1 MDKEP
6 AGMKSEEKIEALKK
20 AAIERELAEK
30 ALRDSEEKYRS
41 LVENIPDIIYSIDKS
56 FKIVAANLPAANF
69 YGHEASELL
78 GKDFSEFIYPEDRD
92 AVVISFLEAIE
103 TRREW
108 TRGLQFRIV
117 SKHGVTHWVELN
129 SHMQFDDDGNYEREE
144 GVLRD
149 IDDRKKAEEALQ
161 KVHRDLEKTIEKR
174 TAELVRVNQQLSQEI
189 KERKQMDAELKNSEE
204 RLNILFEY
212 APDAYFLNDL
222 DRKLIDG
229 NRAAERLTGYTRE
242 ELIGRDFLELNL
254 LPREQI
260 LEAGRNFKKNLKELP
275 TGPVEYSLYRK
286 DGRKVFVE
294 INAFLVKIKGKDIVL
309 GIARDITERKQTEE
323 KLRKLH
329 DELEKRVKKRTEDLA
344 RINKELEIKTIN
356 LEEANT
362 ALKVLVKRR
371 EEDQFEIEEKIL
383 SNFNELV
390 MPLADRLKGSRLDD
404 RQRAWLDI
412 LETNLRD
419 IISPFSRRLN
429 SKFWKLTATEFQVAN
444 FIKNGK
450 TTKEIANLMG
460 VATSTI
466 DTYRDNIR
474 TKLGIKNRKIN
485 LRTYLMDIK

>member
-1 MDKEP
+1 MDKNPTHME
-6 AGMKSEEKIEALKK
+6 SEQKIEALEK
-20 AAIERELAEK
+20 ADIEREFAEK
-30 ALRDSEEKYRS
+30 ALKESEEKYRS

-56 FKIVAANLPAANF
+56 FKIVAASLPAANF
-69 YGHEASELL
+69 YGYEASEIL
-78 GKDFSEFIYPEDRD
+78 GQEFSSFIYPEDKPL
-92 AVVISFLEAIE
+92 VVESFLEAIE

-108 TRGLQFRIV
+108 TRGLQFRMI
-117 SKHGVTHWVELN
+117 SKHGEILWVELN
-129 SHMQFDDDGNYEREE
+129 SHMQFDEDGNYVREE

-149 IDDRKKAEEALQ
+149 IDDRIKAEEALQ
-161 KVHRDLEKTIEKR
+161 KVHRELEKAIEKR
-174 TAELVRVNQQLSQEI
+174 TAELVRVNKQLSREI
-189 KERKQMDAELKNSEE
+189 KERELMDAELKNSEE

-222 DRKLIDG
+222 DRKLIGG
-229 NRAAERLTGYTRE
+229 NRAAERLTGYKRE

-254 LPREQI
+254 LPKEQI
-260 LEAGRNFKKNLKELP
+260 LDAAKYFSKDLKGLP
-275 TGPVEYSLYRK
+275 TGPVEYSICRK
-286 DGRKVFVE
+286 DGKTVFVE
-294 INAFLVKIKGKDIVL
+294 VNAFLVKIKGQDIVL

-323 KLRKLH
+323 KLLKLH
-329 DELEKRVKKRTEDLA
+329 EELEKRVKTRTEDLA
-344 RINKELEIKTIN
+344 RINKEMEIKTVN

-371 EEDQFEIEEKIL
+371 EEDQIEIEEKIL
-383 SNFNELV
+383 SNFNELI
-390 MPLADRLKGSRLDD
+390 MPMADRLKGSRLDD
-404 RQRAWLDI
+404 RQRVWLDI

-429 SKFWKLTATEFQVAN
+429 SKFLKLTTTEFQVAN

-450 TTKEIANLMG
+450 ITKEIAMLMG

>member
-1 MDKEP
+1 MDKKPTHMESEQRIESLEK
-6 AGMKSEEKIEALKK
+6 AG
-20 AAIERELAEK
+20 IEREIAEK
-30 ALRDSEEKYRS
+30 ALKESEKKYRS
-41 LVENIPDIIYSIDKS
+41 LVENIPDVIYSIDKS
-56 FKIVAANLPAANF
+56 FKIVAASLPAANF
-69 YGHEASELL
+69 YGYEASEVL
-78 GKDFSEFIYPEDRD
+78 GKDFSSFIYPEDKIL
-92 AVVISFLEAIE
+92 VVNSFLEAIE

-108 TRGLQFRIV
+108 TRGLQFRMI

-129 SHMQFDDDGNYEREE
+129 SHMQFDENGDYLREE

-174 TAELVRVNQQLSQEI
+174 TAELVRVNKRLSREI
-189 KERKQMDAELKNSEE
+189 KEREQMDTELKNSEE

-229 NRAAERLTGYTRE
+229 NRAAERLTGYKKE

-260 LEAGRNFKKNLKELP
+260 LDAGKHFTKDLKGLP
-275 TGPVEYSLYRK
+275 TGPVGYSIRRK
-286 DGRKVFVE
+286 DGKKVFVE
-294 INAFLVKIKGKDIVL
+294 VNAFLVKIKGKDIVL

-344 RINKELEIKTIN
+344 RINEELEIKTIN

-371 EEDQFEIEEKIL
+371 EEDQIEIEEKIL
-383 SNFNELV
+383 SNFNELI

-429 SKFWKLTATEFQVAN
+429 SKFWKLTAAEFQVAN

-450 TTKEIANLMG
+450 ITKEIASLMG